1 MEIGFGIWQ
10 ILILI
15 IIAVLAIAPVV
26 AIIDITKGRFKGSN
40 DKLIWILVVLFLNPL
55 GTLLYFLMGKDQK
68 IKENDN

>member
-26 AIIDITKGRFKGSN
+26 AIIDIAKGRFKGSN

-68 IKENDN
+68 IRENGN